1 MDTLTMGLRNEFSPK
16 WMELQAE
23 ARVSYAV
30 SDLRC
35 LVCGRAL
42 GRHDLRLQPSGPAK
56 LAALRSMG
64 ADPAHGGGAGRK
76 RGMSN
81 ALRAAERAEWE
92 KQGLDLE
99 EEKE

>member
-1 MDTLTMGLRNEFSPK
+1 MPVGGLSGRS
-16 WMELQAE
+16 
-23 ARVSYAV
+23 AR
-30 SDLRC
+30 
-35 LVCGRAL
+35 
-42 GRHDLRLQPSGPAK
+42 RHDLRLQPSGPAK

-76 RGMSN
+76 RGMLN